1 MSASI
6 ASIMVL
12 VSALSP
18 AEKLQLNVQLSASMV
33 EKTKS
38 TRKGKPASLGTR
50 AWTAFVAHVQETM
63 PERFA
68 PPALPKERLTIAGA
82 IRLENPAGYA
92 EFCAKFKEEHPV
104 ASESEPET
112 EAADSQASA
121 AEPAAAAAAAPAPA
135 AVAAE
140 PVAAPAAAVAA
151 EKPEKP
157 KRVISDAHKAA
168 MKAGREKAKAAKEA
182 AAAAAAAPA
191 PA

>member
-6 ASIMVL
+6 ASIMAL

-18 AEKLQLNVQLSASMV
+18 AEKLQLNVQFAASMV

-68 PPALPKERLTIAGA
+68 PPAMPKERLTIAGA

-112 EAADSQASA
+112 EAADSQASEPVA
-121 AEPAAAAAAAPAPA
+121 A
-135 AVAAE
+135 AAE
-140 PVAAPAAAVAA
+140 PVAAAAAAEPVAAATAA
-151 EKPEKP
+151 EKAEKP
-157 KRVISDAHKAA
+157 KRVISEAQKAA
-168 MKAGREKAKAAKEA
+168 MKAGREKAKAAKDAA

-191 PA
+191 PAANA